1 MQTWQITLK
10 IRLSTAS
17 NLILQNSTQRRARK
31 RPSPPSGSHL
41 AGGRR
46 AVRRTGLAF
55 QRLGSRPHRPDDL
68 GDGSPRHHS
77 RLLPKSATKHA
88 AAETRLDDGCSWWF
102 KKISDVE
109 RLESP
114 SARLARRLVFNDPS
128 SLSVRHLRSATAE
141 RPFRKSG
148 TDGSNPVPSS
158 GQSVSRGKERA
169 AVENPAFRAGVR
181 AMGGATVGRDWDR
194 SAIWRLPATMSPR
207 GQIPVPQC
215 Q

>member
-1 MQTWQITLK
+1 MADNAK
-10 IRLSTAS
+10 DRLSTAS

-41 AGGRR
+41 ARGRR

-77 RLLPKSATKHA
+77 RLLPNRRARAQQSTPLLKLRWTTGARGGS
-88 AAETRLDDGCSWWF
+88 

-114 SARLARRLVFNDPS
+114 SARLARDLCLMTPPAYRS
-128 SLSVRHLRSATAE
+128 RISV
-141 RPFRKSG
+141 
-148 TDGSNPVPSS
+148 
-158 GQSVSRGKERA
+158 
-169 AVENPAFRAGVR
+169 
-181 AMGGATVGRDWDR
+181 
-194 SAIWRLPATMSPR
+194 
-207 GQIPVPQC
+207 
-215 Q
+215 

>member
-1 MQTWQITLK
+1 MTLIFFWPGKTRCAYQYKGSKTSRFTLARSDAVIQTWQITLK

-17 NLILQNSTQRRARK
+17 NLILQNSTERRARK

-41 AGGRR
+41 AGRR

-68 GDGSPRHHS
+68 GDGSPRHPS
-77 RLLPKSATKHA
+77 RLLPNRRARAQQSTPLLKLGWTTGARGGSQ
-88 AAETRLDDGCSWWF
+88 
-102 KKISDVE
+102 KISDVE
-109 RLESP
+109 QLESP
-114 SARLARRLVFNDPS
+114 SARLARRLVLNDPS

-158 GQSVSRGKERA
+158 GESANHRSRAPTPPIR
-169 AVENPAFRAGVR
+169 
-181 AMGGATVGRDWDR
+181 GG
-194 SAIWRLPATMSPR
+194 
-207 GQIPVPQC
+207 
-215 Q
+215 

>member
-31 RPSPPSGSHL
+31 RPTPPSGSHL

-46 AVRRTGLAF
+46 ALRRTGLAF

-68 GDGSPRHHS
+68 GDGKSAASFSAAPQSPRQ
-77 RLLPKSATKHA
+77 SATKHA

-109 RLESP
+109 RLGSP
-114 SARLARRLVFNDPS
+114 SARLARRLVLNDPS
-128 SLSVRHLRSATAE
+128 SLSVRHL
-141 RPFRKSG
+141 PFG
-148 TDGSNPVPSS
+148 N
-158 GQSVSRGKERA
+158 SRE
-169 AVENPAFRAGVR
+169 
-181 AMGGATVGRDWDR
+181 TL
-194 SAIWRLPATMSPR
+194 S
-207 GQIPVPQC
+207 
-215 Q
+215 

>member
-1 MQTWQITLK
+1 MPGAQPADRSFTLE
-10 IRLSTAS
+10 
-17 NLILQNSTQRRARK
+17 
-31 RPSPPSGSHL
+31 
-41 AGGRR
+41 GRR

-68 GDGSPRHHS
+68 GDGSPRHPS
-77 RLLPKSATKHA
+77 RLLPNRRARAQQSTPLLK
-88 AAETRLDDGCSWWF
+88 TRLDDGCSWWF

-114 SARLARRLVFNDPS
+114 SARLARRLVLNDPS

-158 GQSVSRGKERA
+158 GESVSAVDSRA
-169 AVENPAFRAGVR
+169 VGEKPRAFAPVCTGSGTREGDGLAVYPL
-181 AMGGATVGRDWDR
+181 
-194 SAIWRLPATMSPR
+194 IWPFLSD
-207 GQIPVPQC
+207 GH
-215 Q
+215 

>member
-1 MQTWQITLK
+1 
-10 IRLSTAS
+10 
-17 NLILQNSTQRRARK
+17 
-31 RPSPPSGSHL
+31 
-41 AGGRR
+41 
-46 AVRRTGLAF
+46 RTGLPF
-55 QRLGSRPHRPDDL
+55 QRLGSRPNRPNDL

-77 RLLPKSATKHA
+77 RLLPNRRRQSATKHA

-114 SARLARRLVFNDPS
+114 SARLARRLVLNDPS

-158 GQSVSRGKERA
+158 GESTKPAPERDQEFESAFLQRRVNANPITLTISKPPRADLA
-169 AVENPAFRAGVR
+169 A
-181 AMGGATVGRDWDR
+181 
-194 SAIWRLPATMSPR
+194 
-207 GQIPVPQC
+207 
-215 Q
+215 